1 MRLDFNGPL
10 NVDQNGKV
18 PLKIKS
24 ASVGDEKKEDVDS
37 DVVIPI
43 DYSTTNVIYEIEYFG
58 GLDIISSIGGVNA
71 FFAPM
76 LKVFAPIL
84 CLSFL
89 VKFSYFIKRKDLRT
103 YH

>member
-18 PLKIKS
+18 PLKIKL
-24 ASVGDEKKEDVDS
+24 DEDMNKTLDS

-58 GLDIISSIGGVNA
+58 GLDVISSIGGVNA

-89 VKFSYFIKRKDLRT
+89 VKFSYFVKRKDLRT